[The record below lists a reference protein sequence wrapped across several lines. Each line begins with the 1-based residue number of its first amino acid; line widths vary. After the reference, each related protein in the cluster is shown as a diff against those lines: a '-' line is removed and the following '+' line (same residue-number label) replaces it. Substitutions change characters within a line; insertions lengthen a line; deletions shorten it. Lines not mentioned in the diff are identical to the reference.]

1 MNIGELSKLFLIYNQ
16 AKGIK
21 EPVTLTKGQQE
32 IFNCIIQRSP
42 ARVHVMTPTQLGK
55 SFVCALAVL
64 LRAMTYPEKW
74 AIVAPSEAKA
84 QVIMRYVIE
93 HIFDN
98 ELFVAQLDTND
109 STERLKRE
117 RSKKRITFKR
127 GGEIFVLSADSQNKQ
142 NAGETLMGF
151 GAANIILD
159 ESCLID
165 DDIYAKIKRMLGGH
179 SDNFLLEIGN
189 PFNRNHFLRS
199 YRNSDYKVIEI
210 DWKRAVDEKRETF
223 GDKVADQYQKFV
235 DEMRKEAFFDVMYEV
250 KFPPENAIDIDG
262 WTQMVT
268 ESDLRLAFEVE
279 NPAEFGEKKLG
290 VDIARSGGN
299 FNVWV
304 LRSANYARVVAK
316 TTTDNLM
323 DIIGL
328 TSEIMQKYDVEPEN
342 TFIDA
347 TGMGAGVYDRF
358 REKGIRIQ
366 GVNLSS
372 SADEKEKYANK
383 RAEIYFRLREWLK
396 RGGHLE
402 KAKDFFQL
410 TDIKY
415 KLRSTGTLKIIDKA
429 ELRRKGIPSPDVA
442 DALALTFSELEVNN
456 ALERRNVLMKQSKQ
470 VTYA

>member
-16 AKGIK
+16 ATGVK
-21 EPVTLTKGQQE
+21 EPIVLSQGQEE
-32 IFNCIIQRSP
+32 IFNCIVKRSP
-42 ARVHVMTPTQLGK
+42 SRIHVMTPSQYGK
-55 SFVCALAVL
+55 SLVCAIAVL
-64 LRAMTYPEKW
+64 LRALTYPEKW

-84 QVIMRYVIE
+84 QIIMRYVIE
-93 HIFDN
+93 HIYDN
-98 ELFVAQLDTND
+98 ELFVAQLDVNE
-109 STERLKRE
+109 SIERLRRE

-179 SDNFLLEIGN
+179 KDNFLLEIGN

-210 DWKRAVDEKRETF
+210 DYHQAIKEGRMEE
-223 GDKVADQYQKFV
+223 KFV

-415 KLRSTGTLKIIDKA
+415 KLRSTGTLKIINKA

-456 ALERRNVLMKQSKQ
+456 ALDRRNVLMKQSKQ